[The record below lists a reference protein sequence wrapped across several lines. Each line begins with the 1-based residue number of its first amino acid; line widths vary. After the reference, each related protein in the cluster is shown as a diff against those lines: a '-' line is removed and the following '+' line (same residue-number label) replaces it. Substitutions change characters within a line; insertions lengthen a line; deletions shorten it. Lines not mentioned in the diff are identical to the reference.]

1 MKTQFIK
8 VKRILIPMIMAV
20 AIVAQG
26 TVSALAL
33 DTEDVRDL
41 ITMDGSIVMEVGEV
55 DALTSAAPI
64 ARSTTATDS
73 IEYDGS
79 NDQPTTE
86 SQKDQYADGISLEDF
101 SDYDTVIA
109 KHWAE
114 PQIRALYMAGGVNGS
129 PDGAGGVK
137 FDPDRSITTA
147 ELLSLILEAGNKVDD
162 SKGWPARVIDPA
174 IELGIIPSSMSS
186 EANTPITREKM
197 AMVLVNSAKAIRNE
211 DTSNV
216 TFDASK
222 ISDLNQADS
231 TYRSYIQTAY
241 GMGLLEGSGNGYK
254 PKSATTRAET
264 CTIVN
269 RLYGYMPRVEVK
281 EDEEPIIEIT
291 GEYTAL
297 PDNSNVGMS
306 GIIYPAEGMTHNGVK
321 ITRDPE
327 TGVLGFGNGQ
337 KGGIYLGL
345 VYPTNGV
352 KIEVGSFADDGYD
365 GMRGQYTQKGD
376 YIYWDSEWDLIHKV
390 SMNKVQKIAN
400 PTEGMV
406 ADIEG
411 NLTTGH
417 YTDKNV
423 FYAYLDGCWQPTQY

>member
-1 MKTQFIK
+1 MRKAIK
-8 VKRILIPMIMAV
+8 GLTAASMA
-20 AIVAQG
+20 ALL
-26 TVSALAL
+26 TVPAFAGFVDDRESTWYAECETPVTSALPLSRA
-33 DTEDVRDL
+33 EV
-41 ITMDGSIVMEVGEV
+41 GSI
-55 DALTSAAPI
+55 
-64 ARSTTATDS
+64 
-73 IEYDGS
+73 
-79 NDQPTTE
+79 
-86 SQKDQYADGISLEDF
+86 KDF
-101 SDYDTVIA
+101 SDYNSAI
-109 KHWAE
+109 KGHWGE
-114 PQIRALYMAGGVNGS
+114 SQIDALFMAGGINGT
-129 PDGAGGVK
+129 PDGNGGVK

-211 DTSNV
+211 DTTGI

-222 ISDLNQADS
+222 IGDLNQADS

-297 PDNSNVGMS
+297 PDNSNVGKS
-306 GIIYPAEGMTHNGVK
+306 GIVYPAEGMTHNGVK

-345 VYPTNGV
+345 VYPTNGAT
-352 KIEVGSFADDGYD
+352 IQVGSTAAADGYD
-365 GMRGQYTQKGD
+365 NANGVYEQKGD
-376 YIYWDSEWDLIHKV
+376 YIFWTTEWRLIEGNGMRKV
-390 SMNKVQKIAN
+390 EKIAN

-406 ADIEG
+406 ADIHG
-411 NLTTGH
+411 NLTTGK
-417 YTDKNV
+417 YTDKDV
-423 FYAYLDGCWQPTQY
+423 FFAYLDGFWQIVK

>member
-33 DTEDVRDL
+33 DTEDVSDL

-64 ARSTTATDS
+64 ARSTTDADS

-79 NDQPTTE
+79 DPGQPAPE
-86 SQKDQYADGISLEDF
+86 PGLGSIKDF
-101 SDYDTVIA
+101 SDYNSAI
-109 KHWAE
+109 KGHWGE
-114 PQIRALYMAGGVNGS
+114 SQIDALFMAGGINGT
-129 PDGAGGVK
+129 PDGNGGVK

-162 SKGWPARVIDPA
+162 TKAWPDRVIDPA

-211 DTSNV
+211 DTTNV

-222 ISDLNQADS
+222 IGDLNQADS

-254 PKSATTRAET
+254 PKSATTRTET
-264 CTIVN
+264 CTIIN
-269 RLYGYMPRVEVK
+269 RLYGYMPRVEVND
-281 EDEEPIIEIT
+281 EEEPIIEIT

-297 PDNSNVGMS
+297 PDNSNVGAAGMV
-306 GIIYPAEGMTHNGVK
+306 YPAEGMTYNGVK

-327 TGVLGFGNGQ
+327 TGVLGLGNGL
-337 KGGIYLGL
+337 KGGIYLG
-345 VYPTNGV
+345 VTSKINGAQ
-352 KIEVGSFADDGYD
+352 IEVGDIAPADGYD
-365 GMRGQYTQKGD
+365 NMRGTYEQKGD
-376 YIYWDSEWDLIHKV
+376 YIFWTKEWNIIFGKG
-390 SMNKVQKIAN
+390 MEKVQKVSN

-406 ADIEG
+406 ADIHG
-411 NLTTGH
+411 NLTTGK
-417 YTDKNV
+417 YTDKDV
-423 FYAYLDGCWQPTQY
+423 FFTYLDGFWQTCK

>member
-1 MKTQFIK
+1 MRKAIK
-8 VKRILIPMIMAV
+8 GLTAASMA
-20 AIVAQG
+20 ALL
-26 TVSALAL
+26 TVPAFAGFVDDRESTWYAGCETPVTSALPLSRA
-33 DTEDVRDL
+33 EV
-41 ITMDGSIVMEVGEV
+41 GSI
-55 DALTSAAPI
+55 
-64 ARSTTATDS
+64 
-73 IEYDGS
+73 
-79 NDQPTTE
+79 
-86 SQKDQYADGISLEDF
+86 KDF
-101 SDYDTVIA
+101 SDYNSAI
-109 KHWAE
+109 KGHWGE
-114 PQIRALYMAGGVNGS
+114 SQIDALFMAGGINGT
-129 PDGAGGVK
+129 PDGNGGVK

-211 DTSNV
+211 DTTNV

-222 ISDLNQADS
+222 IGDLNQADS

-241 GMGLLEGSGNGYK
+241 GMGLLEGSGNGYQ
-254 PKSATTRAET
+254 PKSATTRTET
-264 CTIVN
+264 CTIIN
-269 RLYGYMPRVEVK
+269 RLYGYMPRVEVND
-281 EDEEPIIEIT
+281 EEEPIIEIT

-306 GIIYPAEGMTHNGVK
+306 GVIYPAEGMTHNGVK

-327 TGVLGFGNGQ
+327 TGVLGLGNGQ

-352 KIEVGSFADDGYD
+352 TIQVGSIADPDGYD
-365 GMRGQYTQKGD
+365 NMRGTYEQKGD
-376 YIYWDSEWDLIHKV
+376 YVFWTKEWNIIFGKG
-390 SMNKVQKIAN
+390 MEKVQKVSN

-406 ADIEG
+406 ADIHG
-411 NLTTGH
+411 NLTTGK
-417 YTDKNV
+417 YTDKDV
-423 FYAYLDGCWQPTQY
+423 FFTYLDGFWQTCK

>member
-73 IEYDGS
+73 VEYDGS
-79 NDQPTTE
+79 DPGQPAPE
-86 SQKDQYADGISLEDF
+86 QGLGSIKDF
-101 SDYDTVIA
+101 SDYNSAI
-109 KHWAE
+109 KGHWGE
-114 PQIRALYMAGGVNGS
+114 SQIDALFMAGGINGT
-129 PDGAGGVK
+129 PDGNGGVK

-147 ELLSLILEAGNKVDD
+147 EILSLILEAANQNLVDD
-162 SKGWPARVIDPA
+162 TKAWPDRVIDPA

-211 DTSNV
+211 DTTGI

-222 ISDLNQADS
+222 IGDLNQADS

-241 GMGLLEGSGNGYK
+241 GMGLLEGSGKGYQ
-254 PKSATTRAET
+254 PKSATTRTET
-264 CTIVN
+264 CTIIN
-269 RLYGYMPRVEVK
+269 RLYGYMPRVEVND
-281 EDEEPIIEIT
+281 EEEPIIEIT

-297 PDNSNVGMS
+297 PDNSNVGAAGMV
-306 GIIYPAEGMTHNGVK
+306 YPAEGMTYNGVK

-327 TGVLGFGNGQ
+327 TGVLGLGNGL
-337 KGGIYLGL
+337 KGGIYLG
-345 VYPTNGV
+345 VTSKINGAQ
-352 KIEVGSFADDGYD
+352 IEVGDIAPADGYD
-365 GMRGQYTQKGD
+365 NMQGTYEQKGD
-376 YIYWDSEWDLIHKV
+376 YIFWTKEWALIDKAAW
-390 SMNKVQKIAN
+390 NNLDKIQN

-406 ADIEG
+406 ADIRG
-411 NLTTGH
+411 KVTTGSS
-417 YTDKNV
+417 TDKDV
-423 FYAYLDGCWQPTQY
+423 FYVFGDGFWQPCK

>member
-33 DTEDVRDL
+33 DTEDVSDL

-55 DALTSAAPI
+55 DALSSAAPI
-64 ARSTTATDS
+64 ARSTTDADS

-79 NDQPTTE
+79 DPGQPAPE
-86 SQKDQYADGISLEDF
+86 PGLGSIKDF
-101 SDYDTVIA
+101 SDYNSAI
-109 KHWAE
+109 KGHWGE
-114 PQIRALYMAGGVNGS
+114 SQIDALFMAGGINGT
-129 PDGAGGVK
+129 PDGNGGVK

-147 ELLSLILEAGNKVDD
+147 EILSLILEAANQNLVDD
-162 SKGWPARVIDPA
+162 TKAWPDRVIDPA

-211 DTSNV
+211 DTTGI

-222 ISDLNQADS
+222 IGDLNQADS

-241 GMGLLEGSGNGYK
+241 GMGLLEGNGKGYQ
-254 PKSATTRAET
+254 PKSATTRTET
-264 CTIVN
+264 CTIIN
-269 RLYGYMPRVEVK
+269 RLYGYMPRVEVND
-281 EDEEPIIEIT
+281 EEEPIIEIT

-306 GIIYPAEGMTHNGVK
+306 GVIYPAEGMTHNGVK

-327 TGVLGFGNGQ
+327 TGVLGLGNGQ

-345 VYPTNGV
+345 VYPTNGAT
-352 KIEVGSFADDGYD
+352 IEVGSIADPDGYD
-365 GMRGQYTQKGD
+365 NMRGTYEQKGD
-376 YIYWDSEWDLIHKV
+376 YIFWTKEWNLIMGAGMEKV
-390 SMNKVQKIAN
+390 EKTAN

-406 ADIEG
+406 ADIHG
-411 NLTTGH
+411 NLTTGVWS
-417 YTDKNV
+417 DDNV
-423 FYAYLDGCWQPTQY
+423 FFEYHNGMWQWVKG

>member
-1 MKTQFIK
+1 MRKAIK
-8 VKRILIPMIMAV
+8 GLTAASMA
-20 AIVAQG
+20 ALL
-26 TVSALAL
+26 TVPAFAGFVDDRESTWYAGCETPVTSALPLSRA
-33 DTEDVRDL
+33 EV
-41 ITMDGSIVMEVGEV
+41 GSI
-55 DALTSAAPI
+55 
-64 ARSTTATDS
+64 
-73 IEYDGS
+73 
-79 NDQPTTE
+79 
-86 SQKDQYADGISLEDF
+86 KDF
-101 SDYDTVIA
+101 SDYNSAI
-109 KHWAE
+109 KGHWGE
-114 PQIRALYMAGGVNGS
+114 SQIDALFMAGGINGT
-129 PDGAGGVK
+129 PDGNGGVK

-162 SKGWPARVIDPA
+162 TKAWPARVIDPA

-211 DTSNV
+211 DTTGI

-222 ISDLNQADS
+222 IGDLNQADS

-241 GMGLLEGSGNGYK
+241 GMGLLEGSGKGYQ
-254 PKSATTRAET
+254 PKSATTRTET

-297 PDNSNVGMS
+297 PDNSNVGKS

-345 VYPTNGV
+345 VYPTNGAT
-352 KIEVGSFADDGYD
+352 IEVGSFASTDGYD
-365 GMRGQYTQKGD
+365 GIRGQYTQKGD
-376 YIYWDSEWDLIHKV
+376 YIYWDSEWDVILGDGMRKV
-390 SMNKVQKIAN
+390 ERISN

-411 NLTTGH
+411 NLTTGNP
-417 YTDKNV
+417 TDNNIF
-423 FYAYLDGCWQPTQY
+423 FYYGNGYWQLTK

>member
-33 DTEDVRDL
+33 DTEDVSDL

-79 NDQPTTE
+79 DPGQPAPE
-86 SQKDQYADGISLEDF
+86 QGLGSIKDF
-101 SDYDTVIA
+101 SDYNSAI
-109 KHWAE
+109 KGHWGE
-114 PQIRALYMAGGVNGS
+114 SQIDALFMAGGINGT
-129 PDGAGGVK
+129 PDGNGGVK

-162 SKGWPARVIDPA
+162 TKAWPDRVIDPA

-211 DTSNV
+211 DTTGI

-222 ISDLNQADS
+222 IGDLNQADS

-241 GMGLLEGSGNGYK
+241 GMGLLEGSGKGYK
-254 PKSATTRAET
+254 PKSATTRTET
-264 CTIVN
+264 CTIIN
-269 RLYGYMPRVEVK
+269 RLYGYMPRVEVND
-281 EDEEPIIEIT
+281 EEEPIIEIT

-306 GIIYPAEGMTHNGVK
+306 GVIYPAEGMTHNGVK

-327 TGVLGFGNGQ
+327 TGVLGLGNGQ

-352 KIEVGSFADDGYD
+352 TIQVGSIADPDGYD
-365 GMRGQYTQKGD
+365 NMRGTYEQKGD
-376 YIYWDSEWDLIHKV
+376 YVFWTKEWNIIFGKG
-390 SMNKVQKIAN
+390 MEKVQKVSN

-406 ADIEG
+406 ADIHG
-411 NLTTGH
+411 NLTTGK
-417 YTDKNV
+417 YTDKDV
-423 FYAYLDGCWQPTQY
+423 FFTYLDGFWQTCK

>member
-1 MKTQFIK
+1 MRKAIK
-8 VKRILIPMIMAV
+8 GLTAASMA
-20 AIVAQG
+20 ALL
-26 TVSALAL
+26 TVPAFAGFVDDRESTWYAECETPVTSALPLSRA
-33 DTEDVRDL
+33 EV
-41 ITMDGSIVMEVGEV
+41 GSI
-55 DALTSAAPI
+55 
-64 ARSTTATDS
+64 
-73 IEYDGS
+73 
-79 NDQPTTE
+79 
-86 SQKDQYADGISLEDF
+86 KDF
-101 SDYDTVIA
+101 SDYNSAI
-109 KHWAE
+109 KGHWGE
-114 PQIRALYMAGGVNGS
+114 SQIDALFMAGGINGT
-129 PDGAGGVK
+129 PDGNGGVK

-162 SKGWPARVIDPA
+162 TKAWPARVIDPA

-197 AMVLVNSAKAIRNE
+197 AMILVNSAKAIRNE
-211 DTSNV
+211 DTTNV

-222 ISDLNQADS
+222 IGDLNQADS